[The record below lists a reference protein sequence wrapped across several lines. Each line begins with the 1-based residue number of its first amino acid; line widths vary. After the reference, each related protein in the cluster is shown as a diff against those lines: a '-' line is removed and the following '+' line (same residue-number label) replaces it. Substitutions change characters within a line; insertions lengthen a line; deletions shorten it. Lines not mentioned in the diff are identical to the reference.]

1 MCRIRRSAGVVI
13 ALLCTNG
20 VAVAHHS
27 AAMFD
32 RAKTVE
38 LAGTVKDYQFANPH
52 VWIQL
57 LVPGVDG
64 ALTEW
69 SIEGEGPAMMARMGL
84 GPAALKVGDK
94 VTVRAHPLRDERPGG
109 SFISITLGDGKLI
122 TTFRPPQ

>member
-1 MCRIRRSAGVVI
+1 MRRWAVVLI
-13 ALLCTNG
+13 TVLWTNG
-20 VAVAHHS
+20 VAIAHHS

-57 LVPGVDG
+57 LVSGADG
-64 ALTEW
+64 QLTEW

-84 GPAALKVGDK
+84 GPTALKVGDK
-94 VTVRAHPLRDERPGG
+94 ITVRAHPLRDERPGG
-109 SFISITLGDGKLI
+109 SFISITLGDGKVI

>member
-1 MCRIRRSAGVVI
+1 MRIWPGVLITV
-13 ALLCTNG
+13 LLTNG
-20 VAVAHHS
+20 VAIAHHS

-38 LAGTVKDYQFANPH
+38 IAGTVKDYQFANPH

-57 LVPGVDG
+57 LVAGADG

-84 GPAALKVGDK
+84 GPMVLKVGDK

-109 SFISITLGDGKLI
+109 SFISITLGDGKII

>member
-1 MCRIRRSAGVVI
+1 MRRWAIVLITV
-13 ALLCTNG
+13 LWTNG
-20 VAVAHHS
+20 VAIAHHS

-57 LVPGVDG
+57 LVPGADG
-64 ALTEW
+64 ELTEW

-84 GPAALKVGDK
+84 GPTALKVGDK

-109 SFISITLGDGKLI
+109 SFISITMGDGKVI